1 MWRELA
7 ILAIWFSVVGMK
19 VAVFY
24 LLTMP
29 LTQSVF
35 ANASNNTR
43 TNSGSPSLQCRQLD
57 ILPLQAS
64 GHHLSAAVDP
74 QWIQNQSL
82 MSFLDQE
89 LRLKVAG

>member
-1 MWRELA
+1 MRRELA

-19 VAVFY
+19 AAVFY

-35 ANASNNTR
+35 ANASNNTYKLLSR
-43 TNSGSPSLQCRQLD
+43 SLQCRQLD